1 MVSLGNFGRYFI
13 EPFAISL
20 LDYMPFITVNILGMI
35 YEALFIY
42 FNFRNIINLDKTDLS
57 KFLII

>member
-1 MVSLGNFGRYFI
+1 
-13 EPFAISL
+13 
-20 LDYMPFITVNILGMI
+20 MPFITVNILGMI